1 MIDYFQKLFSL
12 YENMVHSLNE
22 LVFIDHDKSNDDNK
36 SCNKSEVSFI
46 QNAKAM
52 AVKKRKL
59 LI

>member
-1 MIDYFQKLFSL
+1 
-12 YENMVHSLNE
+12 MVHSLNE